1 MADIVPFKAVRPK
14 RSKVHLVS
22 SRPYYTYEKSHL
34 KAKLETN
41 PYSFLHVINPEFKK
55 NHGTKPNSIERFN
68 LVKDQ
73 YEKFKTNN
81 LFIQDEKSSFY
92 VYKQTTPSAKF
103 TGIIAGA
110 SVLDYSNGLIKKHE
124 NTILKREN
132 LFKKY
137 LDVCH
142 FHAEP
147 VLLSY
152 AFNDEITNI
161 ISSKKVERPEY
172 EFTTTDNKNHELWII
187 DDPVIIE
194 KLVEAFK
201 KVDKI
206 YIADGHHRASSSKL
220 YFEGHQHKQSSKYF
234 LSFLVDTKNVHII
247 EFNRLVKN
255 IFPHNT
261 DTLFKAL
268 NENFVLSEGE
278 FNEVSPSNKRE
289 IGMYFNK
296 KWYLLT
302 IKKELLKN
310 LSFKQKLN
318 SQLVSDFILKSIL
331 NIPDLRKDKRV
342 EFISGMDTNQNT
354 FSKIDKLENGMLL
367 KLFPHTMGEII
378 QIADSGETMPPKS
391 TWIEPK
397 IRSGVTIYEY

>member
-22 SRPYYTYEKSHL
+22 SRPFYTYEKSHL

-73 YEKFKTNN
+73 YKRFKKND
-81 LFIQDEKSSFY
+81 LFVQDEKSSFY
-92 VYKQTTPSAKF
+92 VYKQTTPLEEF

-110 SVLDYSNGLIKKHE
+110 SVLDYSNDLIKKHE

-152 AFNDEITNI
+152 ESNDEIENI

-187 DDPVIIE
+187 DNPIIIK
-194 KLVEAFK
+194 KLVNTFK
-201 KVDKI
+201 KVNKI
-206 YIADGHHRASSSKL
+206 YIADGHHRAASSKL
-220 YFEGHQHKQSSKYF
+220 YFESHPNNQSSKYF
-234 LSFLVDTKNVHII
+234 LSLLVDTKNVHVI

-261 DTLFKAL
+261 ESLFKAL
-268 NENFVLSEGE
+268 NQNFILSKKR
-278 FNEVSPSNKRE
+278 NKEVFPSNKRE
-289 IGMYFNK
+289 IGMYHNK

-302 IKKELLKN
+302 IKKEVLEN
-310 LSFKQKLN
+310 LSYKQKLN
-318 SQLVSDFILKSIL
+318 SQLVSDFILNSIL
-331 NIPDLRKDKRV
+331 DIPDLRKDRRV
-342 EFISGMDTNQNT
+342 EFVSGIDTNQNT
-354 FSKIDKLENGMLL
+354 FSKIDKLENGLLL
-367 KLFPHTMGEII
+367 KLFPHTMDEII
-378 QIADSGETMPPKS
+378 QIADLGETMPPKS

>member
-1 MADIVPFKAVRPK
+1 M
-14 RSKVHLVS
+14 
-22 SRPYYTYEKSHL
+22 Y
-34 KAKLETN
+34 
-41 PYSFLHVINPEFKK
+41 
-55 NHGTKPNSIERFN
+55 
-68 LVKDQ
+68 
-73 YEKFKTNN
+73 
-81 LFIQDEKSSFY
+81 
-92 VYKQTTPSAKF
+92 
-103 TGIIAGA
+103 
-110 SVLDYSNGLIKKHE
+110 
-124 NTILKREN
+124 
-132 LFKKY
+132 
-137 LDVCH
+137 
-142 FHAEP
+142 
-147 VLLSY
+147 
-152 AFNDEITNI
+152 
-161 ISSKKVERPEY
+161 
-172 EFTTTDNKNHELWII
+172 
-187 DDPVIIE
+187 
-194 KLVEAFK
+194 
-201 KVDKI
+201 
-206 YIADGHHRASSSKL
+206 
-220 YFEGHQHKQSSKYF
+220 HQ
-234 LSFLVDTKNVHII
+234 
-247 EFNRLVKN
+247 
-255 IFPHNT
+255 
-261 DTLFKAL
+261 TLFKAL

-367 KLFPHTMGEII
+367 KLFPHTMDEII

>member
-22 SRPYYTYEKSHL
+22 SRPFYTYKKSHL

-73 YEKFKTNN
+73 YEKFKINN

-92 VYKQTTPSAKF
+92 VYKQTTPSGEF

-110 SVLDYSNGLIKKHE
+110 SVLDYSNDLIKKHE

-152 AFNDEITNI
+152 AFNDEIANI

-172 EFTTTDNKNHELWII
+172 EFATTDNKNHELWII

-220 YFEGHQHKQSSKYF
+220 YFEGHQRKQSSKYF
-234 LSFLVDTKNVHII
+234 LSFLVDTKNIHII

-255 IFPHNT
+255 IFPHNK

-268 NENFVLSEGE
+268 NENFVLSEGK

-302 IKKELLKN
+302 IKKEMLKN

-367 KLFPHTMGEII
+367 KLFPHTMDEII
-378 QIADSGETMPPKS
+378 QIADLGETMPPKS

-397 IRSGVTIYEY
+397 IRSGVTVYEY

>member
-14 RSKVHLVS
+14 RCKVHLVS
-22 SRPYYTYEKSHL
+22 SRPFYTYKKSHL

-92 VYKQTTPSAKF
+92 VYKQTTPSGEF

-110 SVLDYSNGLIKKHE
+110 SVLDYSNDLIKKHE

-152 AFNDEITNI
+152 AFNDEIANI

-172 EFTTTDNKNHELWII
+172 EFATTDNKNHELWII

-220 YFEGHQHKQSSKYF
+220 YFEGHQRKQSSKYF
-234 LSFLVDTKNVHII
+234 LSFLVDTKNIHII

-255 IFPHNT
+255 IFPHNK

-268 NENFVLSEGE
+268 NENFVLSEGK

-302 IKKELLKN
+302 IKKEMLKN

-367 KLFPHTMGEII
+367 KLFPHTMDEII
-378 QIADSGETMPPKS
+378 QIADLGETMPPKS

-397 IRSGVTIYEY
+397 IRSGVTVYEY

>member
-22 SRPYYTYEKSHL
+22 SRPFYTYKKSHL

-73 YEKFKTNN
+73 YKKFKIKN

-92 VYKQTTPSAKF
+92 VYKQTTPSGEF

-110 SVLDYSNGLIKKHE
+110 SVLDYSNDLIKKHE

-152 AFNDEITNI
+152 AFNDEIANI

-172 EFTTTDNKNHELWII
+172 EFATTDNKNHELWII

-220 YFEGHQHKQSSKYF
+220 YFEGHQRKQSSKYF
-234 LSFLVDTKNVHII
+234 LSFLVDTKNIHII

-255 IFPHNT
+255 IFPHNK

-268 NENFVLSEGE
+268 NENFVLSEGK

-302 IKKELLKN
+302 IKKEMLKN

-367 KLFPHTMGEII
+367 KLFPHTMDEII
-378 QIADSGETMPPKS
+378 QIADLGETMPPKS

-397 IRSGVTIYEY
+397 IRSGVTVYEY

>member
-22 SRPYYTYEKSHL
+22 SRPFYTYKKSHL

-73 YEKFKTNN
+73 YEKFKINN

-92 VYKQTTPSAKF
+92 VYKQTTPSGEF

-110 SVLDYSNGLIKKHE
+110 SVLDYSNDLIKKHE

-152 AFNDEITNI
+152 AFNDEIANI

-172 EFTTTDNKNHELWII
+172 EFATTDNKNHELWII

-220 YFEGHQHKQSSKYF
+220 YFEGHQRKQSSKYF
-234 LSFLVDTKNVHII
+234 LSFLVDTKNIHII

-255 IFPHNT
+255 IFPHNK

-268 NENFVLSEGE
+268 NENFVLSEGK

-302 IKKELLKN
+302 IKKEMLKN

-367 KLFPHTMGEII
+367 KLFPHTMDEII

>member
-22 SRPYYTYEKSHL
+22 SRPFYTYKKSHL

-73 YEKFKTNN
+73 YEKFKINN

-92 VYKQTTPSAKF
+92 VYKQTTPSGEF

-110 SVLDYSNGLIKKHE
+110 SVLDYSNDLIKKHE

-152 AFNDEITNI
+152 AFNDEIANI

-172 EFTTTDNKNHELWII
+172 EFATTDNKNHELWII

-220 YFEGHQHKQSSKYF
+220 YFEGHQRKQSSKYF
-234 LSFLVDTKNVHII
+234 LSFLVDTKNIHII

-255 IFPHNT
+255 IFPHNK

-268 NENFVLSEGE
+268 NENFVLSEGK

-302 IKKELLKN
+302 IKKEMLKN

-367 KLFPHTMGEII
+367 KLFPHTMDEII
-378 QIADSGETMPPKS
+378 QIADLGETMPPKS

>member
-22 SRPYYTYEKSHL
+22 SRPFYTYKKSHL

-73 YEKFKTNN
+73 YKKFKIKN

-92 VYKQTTPSAKF
+92 VYKQTTPSGEF

-110 SVLDYSNGLIKKHE
+110 SVLDYSNDLIKKHE

-152 AFNDEITNI
+152 AFNDEIANI

-172 EFTTTDNKNHELWII
+172 EFATTDNKNHELWII

-220 YFEGHQHKQSSKYF
+220 YFEGHQRKQSSKYF
-234 LSFLVDTKNVHII
+234 LSFLVDTKNIHII
-247 EFNRLVKN
+247 EFNRLLKN
-255 IFPHNT
+255 IFPHNK

-268 NENFVLSEGE
+268 NENFVLSEGK

-302 IKKELLKN
+302 IKKEMLKN

-367 KLFPHTMGEII
+367 KLFPHTMDEII
-378 QIADSGETMPPKS
+378 QIADLGETMPPKS

-397 IRSGVTIYEY
+397 IRSGVTVYEY

>member
-1 MADIVPFKAVRPK
+1 M
-14 RSKVHLVS
+14 
-22 SRPYYTYEKSHL
+22 
-34 KAKLETN
+34 
-41 PYSFLHVINPEFKK
+41 
-55 NHGTKPNSIERFN
+55 
-68 LVKDQ
+68 
-73 YEKFKTNN
+73 
-81 LFIQDEKSSFY
+81 
-92 VYKQTTPSAKF
+92 
-103 TGIIAGA
+103 
-110 SVLDYSNGLIKKHE
+110 
-124 NTILKREN
+124 
-132 LFKKY
+132 
-137 LDVCH
+137 
-142 FHAEP
+142 
-147 VLLSY
+147 
-152 AFNDEITNI
+152 
-161 ISSKKVERPEY
+161 ERPEY

-220 YFEGHQHKQSSKYF
+220 YFEGHQYKQSSKYF

-268 NENFVLSEGE
+268 NENFILSEGE

-367 KLFPHTMGEII
+367 KLFPHTMDEII

>member
-1 MADIVPFKAVRPK
+1 MWYG
-14 RSKVHLVS
+14 H
-22 SRPYYTYEKSHL
+22 E
-34 KAKLETN
+34 
-41 PYSFLHVINPEFKK
+41 
-55 NHGTKPNSIERFN
+55 
-68 LVKDQ
+68 
-73 YEKFKTNN
+73 
-81 LFIQDEKSSFY
+81 
-92 VYKQTTPSAKF
+92 F

-110 SVLDYSNGLIKKHE
+110 SVLDYSNDLIKKHE

-152 AFNDEITNI
+152 ELNNEIANI

-187 DDPVIIE
+187 DDPITVE
-194 KLVEAFK
+194 KIVNAFK
-201 KVDKI
+201 KVDNI
-206 YIADGHHRASSSKL
+206 YIADGHHRAASSKL
-220 YFEGHQHKQSSKYF
+220 YFESHQHKESSKYF
-234 LSFLVDTKNVHII
+234 LSFLVDTQNVHII

-255 IFPHNT
+255 ISPHNKNS
-261 DTLFKAL
+261 LFKAL
-268 NENFVLSEGE
+268 NEYFVLSEGE
-278 FNEVSPSNKRE
+278 INEVSPSNKKE
-289 IGMYFNK
+289 IGMYFKK

-302 IKKELLKN
+302 IKKKVLEN
-310 LSFKQKLN
+310 LSYKQKLN
-318 SQLVSDFILKSIL
+318 SQLVSDFILNSIL

-342 EFISGMDTNQNT
+342 EFISGMDTNHNT
-354 FSKIDKLENGMLL
+354 LLKIDKLENGMLL
-367 KLFPHTMGEII
+367 KLFPHTMDEII
-378 QIADSGETMPPKS
+378 QIADLGETMPPKS

>member
-22 SRPYYTYEKSHL
+22 SRSFYTYKKSHL

-73 YEKFKTNN
+73 YEKFKINN

-92 VYKQTTPSAKF
+92 VYKQTTPSGEF

-110 SVLDYSNGLIKKHE
+110 SVLDYSNDLIKKHE

-152 AFNDEITNI
+152 AFNDEIANI

-172 EFTTTDNKNHELWII
+172 EFATTDNKNHELWII

-220 YFEGHQHKQSSKYF
+220 YFEGHQRKQSSKYF
-234 LSFLVDTKNVHII
+234 LSFLVDTKNIHII

-255 IFPHNT
+255 IFPHNK

-268 NENFVLSEGE
+268 NENFVLSEGK

-302 IKKELLKN
+302 IKKEMLKN

-367 KLFPHTMGEII
+367 KLFPHTMDEII
-378 QIADSGETMPPKS
+378 QIADLGETMPPKS

-397 IRSGVTIYEY
+397 IRSGVTVYEY

>member
-73 YEKFKTNN
+73 FEKFKRED
-81 LFIQDEKSSFY
+81 LFIQDHKSSFY
-92 VYKQTTPSAKF
+92 IYKQTTPLGEF

-110 SVLDYSNGLIKKHE
+110 SVLDYSNNIIKKHE

-147 VLLSY
+147 VLLSFE
-152 AFNDEITNI
+152 FNNEIANI

-187 DDPVIIE
+187 DDSV
-194 KLVEAFK
+194 LVEKIVNAFK

-206 YIADGHHRASSSKL
+206 YIADGHHRAASSKL
-220 YFEGHQHKQSSKYF
+220 YFEGHQYNSP
-234 LSFLVDTKNVHII
+234 V
-247 EFNRLVKN
+247 N
-255 IFPHNT
+255 IFYP
-261 DTLFKAL
+261 
-268 NENFVLSEGE
+268 
-278 FNEVSPSNKRE
+278 
-289 IGMYFNK
+289 Y
-296 KWYLLT
+296 
-302 IKKELLKN
+302 
-310 LSFKQKLN
+310 
-318 SQLVSDFILKSIL
+318 
-331 NIPDLRKDKRV
+331 
-342 EFISGMDTNQNT
+342 
-354 FSKIDKLENGMLL
+354 
-367 KLFPHTMGEII
+367 
-378 QIADSGETMPPKS
+378 
-391 TWIEPK
+391 
-397 IRSGVTIYEY
+397 

>member
-1 MADIVPFKAVRPK
+1 MADIVPFKAVRPQ
-14 RSKVHLVS
+14 RSKIHLVS

-73 YEKFKTNN
+73 YEKFKINN
-81 LFIQDEKSSFY
+81 LFVQDEKLSFY
-92 VYKQTTPSAKF
+92 VYKQTTPSGEF

-110 SVLDYSNGLIKKHE
+110 SVLDYSNDLIKKHE

-152 AFNDEITNI
+152 AFSDEIENI

-172 EFTTTDNKNHELWII
+172 EFTSTDNKNHELWII
-187 DDPVIIE
+187 DDPIIIK

-220 YFEGHQHKQSSKYF
+220 YFEGHQRKQSSKYF
-234 LSFLVDTKNVHII
+234 LSFLVDTKNIHII

-255 IFPHNT
+255 IFPHNE

-268 NENFVLSEGE
+268 NENFVLSEGK

-302 IKKELLKN
+302 IKKEMLKN

-367 KLFPHTMGEII
+367 KLFPHTMDEII

>member
-14 RSKVHLVS
+14 RNKVHLVS

-73 YEKFKTNN
+73 YEKFKKND
-81 LFIQDEKSSFY
+81 LFIQDQKSSFY
-92 VYKQTTPSAKF
+92 VYKQTTPLGEF

-110 SVLDYSNGLIKKHE
+110 SVLDYSNDLIKKHE

-152 AFNDEITNI
+152 EFNNEIANI

-187 DDPVIIE
+187 DNPVTVE
-194 KLVEAFK
+194 KIVNAFK
-201 KVDKI
+201 KVDNI
-206 YIADGHHRASSSKL
+206 YIADGHHRAASSKL
-220 YFEGHQHKQSSKYF
+220 YFESHQHKESSKYF
-234 LSFLVDTKNVHII
+234 LSFLVDTQNVHII

-255 IFPHNT
+255 ISPHNKNS
-261 DTLFKAL
+261 LFKAL
-268 NENFVLSEGE
+268 NEYFVLSEGE
-278 FNEVSPSNKRE
+278 INEVSPSNKKE

-302 IKKELLKN
+302 IKKELLEN
-310 LSFKQKLN
+310 LNYKQKLN
-318 SQLVSDFILKSIL
+318 SQLVSDFILNSIL

-342 EFISGMDTNQNT
+342 EFISGMDTNHNT

-367 KLFPHTMGEII
+367 KLFPHTMDEII
-378 QIADSGETMPPKS
+378 QIADLGETMPPKS

>member
-22 SRPYYTYEKSHL
+22 SRPYFTYKKSHL
-34 KAKLETN
+34 KTKLETN
-41 PYSFLHVINPEFKK
+41 PHSFLHVINPEFKK

-73 YEKFKTNN
+73 YEKFKINN
-81 LFIQDEKSSFY
+81 LFVQDKKSSFY
-92 VYKQTTPSAKF
+92 LYKQTSSLGVF

-110 SVLDYSNGLIKKHE
+110 SVLDYTNDLIKKHE
-124 NTILKREN
+124 NTILKREK
-132 LFKKY
+132 LFEKY

-152 AFNDEITNI
+152 ESNDEIENI
-161 ISSKKVERPEY
+161 ISSKKIERPEY

-187 DDPVIIE
+187 DDIAIVK
-194 KLVEAFK
+194 KLVNAFK
-201 KVDKI
+201 KVNKI
-206 YIADGHHRASSSKL
+206 YIADGHHRAASSKL
-220 YFEGHQHKQSSKYF
+220 YFEGHQHNPSSKYF
-234 LSFLVDTKNVHII
+234 LSFLVDTKNIHII

-255 IFPHNT
+255 IFPHKP
-261 DTLFKAL
+261 DSLFKAL
-268 NENFVLSEGE
+268 NQNFVLSEGGVS
-278 FNEVSPSNKRE
+278 EVSPSNKKE

-310 LSFKQKLN
+310 LTYKQKLN
-318 SQLVSDFILKSIL
+318 SQLVSDFILNSIL
-331 NIPDLRKDKRV
+331 NIPDLRNDKRV
-342 EFISGMDTNQNT
+342 EFISGIDTNQNT
-354 FSKIDKLENGMLL
+354 FKKIDKLENGLFL
-367 KLFPHTMGEII
+367 KLFPHTMEEII
-378 QIADSGETMPPKS
+378 QIADLGETMPPKS

>member
-14 RSKVHLVS
+14 RNKVHLVS

-73 YEKFKTNN
+73 YEKFKVNN
-81 LFIQDEKSSFY
+81 LFVQDEKLSFY
-92 VYKQTTPSAKF
+92 VYKQTTPSGEF

-110 SVLDYSNGLIKKHE
+110 SVLDYSDGLIKKHE

-152 AFNDEITNI
+152 AFNDEIANI

-187 DDPVIIE
+187 DEPVIIE

-220 YFEGHQHKQSSKYF
+220 YFEGHQDKQSSKYF
-234 LSFLVDTKNVHII
+234 LSLLVDTKNVHIF
-247 EFNRLVKN
+247 EFNRLIKN
-255 IFPHNT
+255 IFPHNK

-268 NENFVLSEGE
+268 NENFVLSKGE
-278 FNEVSPSNKRE
+278 LNEVSPSNKRE

-342 EFISGMDTNQNT
+342 EFISGIDTNQNT

-367 KLFPHTMGEII
+367 KLFPHTMDEII
-378 QIADSGETMPPKS
+378 QIADLEETMPPKS

>member
-14 RSKVHLVS
+14 RNKVHLVS

-73 YEKFKTNN
+73 YEKFKKND
-81 LFIQDEKSSFY
+81 LFIQDQKSSFY
-92 VYKQTTPSAKF
+92 VYKQTTPLGEF

-110 SVLDYSNGLIKKHE
+110 SVLDYSNDSIKKHE

-152 AFNDEITNI
+152 EFNNEIANI

-187 DDPVIIE
+187 DDPVTVE
-194 KLVEAFK
+194 KIVNAFK
-201 KVDKI
+201 KVDNI
-206 YIADGHHRASSSKL
+206 YIADGHHRAASSKL
-220 YFEGHQHKQSSKYF
+220 YFESHQHKESSKYF
-234 LSFLVDTKNVHII
+234 LSFLVDTQNVHII

-255 IFPHNT
+255 ISPHNKNS
-261 DTLFKAL
+261 LFKAL
-268 NENFVLSEGE
+268 NEYFVLSEGE
-278 FNEVSPSNKRE
+278 INEVSPSNKKE

-302 IKKELLKN
+302 IKKELLEN
-310 LSFKQKLN
+310 LNYKQKLN
-318 SQLVSDFILKSIL
+318 SQLVSDFILNSIL

-342 EFISGMDTNQNT
+342 EFISGMDTNHNT
-354 FSKIDKLENGMLL
+354 FSKIDKLENGILL
-367 KLFPHTMGEII
+367 KLFPHTMDEII
-378 QIADSGETMPPKS
+378 QIADLGETMPPKS

>member
-22 SRPYYTYEKSHL
+22 SRPFYTYKKSHL

-73 YEKFKTNN
+73 YEKFKINN

-92 VYKQTTPSAKF
+92 VYKQTTPSGEF

-110 SVLDYSNGLIKKHE
+110 SVLDYSNNLIKKHE

-152 AFNDEITNI
+152 AFNDEIANI

-172 EFTTTDNKNHELWII
+172 EFATTDNKNHELWII
-187 DDPVIIE
+187 DDTVIIE

-220 YFEGHQHKQSSKYF
+220 YFEGHQRKQSSKYF
-234 LSFLVDTKNVHII
+234 LSFLVDTKNIHII

-255 IFPHNT
+255 IFPHNK
-261 DTLFKAL
+261 DTLFKSL
-268 NENFVLSEGE
+268 NENFVLSEGK

-302 IKKELLKN
+302 IKKDMLKN

-367 KLFPHTMGEII
+367 KLFPHTMDEII